1 MREIE
6 RKYKN
11 NRNLNTSTKLILAGP
26 PGSGKSTYYAFAS
39 YQQLI
44 GKMFGSF
51 SMQAVEIDGV
61 HFLMNHKNLKFIEYQ
76 GVEAPVSQLRGS
88 PMFSDLK
95 SLIKNGSG

>member
-26 PGSGKSTYYAFAS
+26 PGSGKSTFAVTM
-39 YQQLI
+39 LEL

-88 PMFSDLK
+88 PMSSDLK

>member
-11 NRNLNTSTKLILAGP
+11 NKNLNTSTKLILASP
-26 PGSGKSTYYAFAS
+26 PGSGKSTFAVTM
-39 YQQLI
+39 LEL

-61 HFLMNHKNLKFIEYQ
+61 HFLMNHKNLKFIEYH
-76 GVEAPVSQLRGS
+76 GVEAPVSQLRSS
-88 PMFSDLK
+88 PMSSDLK
-95 SLIKNGSG
+95 SLIKMGVGK

>member
-1 MREIE
+1 LREIE

-26 PGSGKSTYYAFAS
+26 PGSGKSTFAATM
-39 YQQLI
+39 LEL

-88 PMFSDLK
+88 PMSSDLK